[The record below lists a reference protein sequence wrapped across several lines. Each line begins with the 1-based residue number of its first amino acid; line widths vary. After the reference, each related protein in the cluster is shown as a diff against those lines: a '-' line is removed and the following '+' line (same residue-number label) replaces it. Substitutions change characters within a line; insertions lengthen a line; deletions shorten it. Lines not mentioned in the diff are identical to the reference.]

1 MKGNMIRQAALD
13 LVLRNVRAGVTG
25 VALADEIPRV
35 YACDGAAD
43 PPRFRVPTDVIADL
57 KACRHDQRPQCRNIS
72 AIFAACAETGL
83 MSLFNLAPNDIQ
95 N

>member
-57 KACRHDQRPQCRNIS
+57 KACRHDHGLNVEIFPQCS
-72 AIFAACAETGL
+72 QH
-83 MSLFNLAPNDIQ
+83 APKPG
-95 N
+95 